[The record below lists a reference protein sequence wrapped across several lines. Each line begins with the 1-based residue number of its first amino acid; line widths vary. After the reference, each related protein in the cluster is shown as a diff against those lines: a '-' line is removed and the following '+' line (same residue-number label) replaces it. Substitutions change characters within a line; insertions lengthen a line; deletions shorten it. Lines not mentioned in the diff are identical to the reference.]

1 MLMLLP
7 SSTSVASR
15 HRLFA
20 KTTSGATAST
30 PTLVATS
37 LTLRYNLP
45 QPQLPLGAPHADATA
60 SSLSSP
66 ERL

>member
-1 MLMLLP
+1 MLLP

-15 HRLFA
+15 HHLSA
-20 KTTSGATAST
+20 KTTRGTAAST

-45 QPQLPLGAPHADATA
+45 QPQLPLGDPNADATA